1 MHNIPRWKNNVQKTA
16 HIQQPVLTWMHTQG
30 LFLSLKGR
38 AVLREPPFKMV
49 FRIQNAHSFKEAPEQ
64 TETTE
69 RSPQVCQTHTLPG
82 SNSAR
87 RQENTSRKK
96 NQHDESQLRTEHLKG
111 TQQLART
118 NYNYCLSFT
127 VVRTFADVLKETLEF
142 FFFLTAC
149 NFTLTLSSQTHPP
162 FHCWSQSCLESL
174 HGKER
179 RESLWA
185 SRRQASLMER

>member
-1 MHNIPRWKNNVQKTA
+1 
-16 HIQQPVLTWMHTQG
+16 MHTQG

-49 FRIQNAHSFKEAPEQ
+49 FRIQNTQSFKEAPEQ
-64 TETTE
+64 TVTTE
-69 RSPQVCQTHTLPG
+69 RSPQVCQTHTIPG

-87 RQENTSRKK
+87 RQENTREKK
-96 NQHDESQLRTEHLKG
+96 ISMMSHNSEQSISKEHSNLHEQIITIAYPSQWWGLLQMFLRRLWI
-111 TQQLART
+111 
-118 NYNYCLSFT
+118 
-127 VVRTFADVLKETLEF
+127 F

-149 NFTLTLSSQTHPP
+149 NFTLTLSSQTHPLS
-162 FHCWSQSCLESL
+162 HRWSQSCLESL

-185 SRRQASLMER
+185 SRRRASPMERWGDVQFKSYLT